1 MSAEIRINE
10 PQQMQMFL
18 EEENK
23 MLKSMVDKIASAGAN
38 VVLCQKGI
46 DDIAQHYFA
55 KEGVMAVRRVKESDM
70 FKLSKATGA
79 KVINNLD
86 GMTDKDLGYADL
98 VEYASRS

>member
-1 MSAEIRINE
+1 
-10 PQQMQMFL
+10 
-18 EEENK
+18 
-23 MLKSMVDKIASAGAN
+23 
-38 VVLCQKGI
+38 
-46 DDIAQHYFA
+46 
-55 KEGVMAVRRVKESDM
+55 MAVRRVKESDM